1 MKQFPSIPRVE
12 NAPPDLFESGHL
24 WIQEKVDGANFRFRL
39 RESGMLQFGDR
50 SRVHSGDDIP
60 EPYHHAVRHVREQ
73 FDREALRNSVA
84 DVESVVFFGEAMH
97 EHAIDYDWER
107 VPSFLG
113 FDVWD
118 ADERGSSS
126 SRTQS
131 DDADE
136 GRFLPPDAVEQA
148 YERLGLQPIN
158 AVQKEVRAT
167 DFDPDSYEIPQSDW
181 YDGPAEGVVLRNKT
195 GGRAKLHHSDF
206 REVDDT
212 VPVDV
217 SAEEVEGTTE
227 DAEAIA
233 EVLARKYA
241 TRHRVE
247 KIVRKLEDRGQS
259 VTFDAVYER
268 VVEDIVREEHKQLFH
283 GERSID
289 VGAFRS
295 EVAARVQQFLEN

>member
-12 NAPPDLFESGHL
+12 NAPRDLFESGHL
-24 WIQEKVDGANFRFRL
+24 WIQEKMDGANFRFRL

-50 SRVHSGDDIP
+50 SRTYNADEIP
-60 EPYHHAVRHVREQ
+60 EPYQHAVRHVRERL
-73 FDREALRNSVA
+73 DREALRNSA
-84 DVESVVFFGEAMH
+84 ENVESVVFFGEAMH
-97 EHAIDYDWER
+97 EHAIDYDWAR

-118 ADERGSSS
+118 S
-126 SRTQS
+126 S
-131 DDADE
+131 DDGDE
-136 GRFLPPDAVEQA
+136 GHFLPPDAVEQV
-148 YERLGLQPIN
+148 YDRLGLQPVN
-158 AVQKEVRAT
+158 AIQKEVRAT
-167 DFDPDSYEIPQSDW
+167 DFAPDSYEIPESDW

-195 GGRAKLHHSDF
+195 GLRAKLLHPDF

-217 SAEEVEGTTE
+217 PDEEAETTK
-227 DAEAIA
+227 DAETVA
-233 EVLARKYA
+233 ELLARKYA

-247 KIVRKLEDRGQS
+247 KIVHKLEDRGRP

-289 VGAFRS
+289 VGTFRS
-295 EVAARVQQFLEN
+295 EIAAQTWKFLEV